1 MADDI
6 NVEEDEL
13 KKKIVDRYFVF
24 VHRNKRKFYAV
35 VVRRAKPFDVE
46 KWELVVSYGDLR
58 QDGTPPLC
66 YWDGDRYGGTD
77 RKTYY
82 DSRYVAMSEA
92 EKRCESTMD
101 KGYQEVQPGQ
111 EVLAF
116 GANTAM
122 VVTSDEVATE
132 ETVKKKRTLLRE

>member
-13 KKKIVDRYFVF
+13 EKKIVNRYFVF

-58 QDGTPPLC
+58 QDGAPPMN
-66 YWDGDRYGGTD
+66 YWNSDNYGGT
-77 RKTYY
+77 K
-82 DSRYVAMSEA
+82 
-92 EKRCESTMD
+92 
-101 KGYQEVQPGQ
+101 
-111 EVLAF
+111 
-116 GANTAM
+116 
-122 VVTSDEVATE
+122 
-132 ETVKKKRTLLRE
+132 

>member
-1 MADDI
+1 MTEDTNA
-6 NVEEDEL
+6 EEDLER
-13 KKKIVDRYFVF
+13 KIVDRYFVF

-35 VVRRAKPFDVE
+35 SVSRAKPYDVE
-46 KWELVVSYGDLR
+46 KWQLVVSYGDLR
-58 QDGTPPLC
+58 DDGQAPSD
-66 YWDGDRYGGTD
+66 YYGNGYGGTE

-82 DSRYVAMSEA
+82 NSRYVATAAAERRSEA
-92 EKRCESTMD
+92 TMD
-101 KGYQEVQPGQ
+101 KGYQEVTPGQ

-116 GANTAM
+116 GNNGAM